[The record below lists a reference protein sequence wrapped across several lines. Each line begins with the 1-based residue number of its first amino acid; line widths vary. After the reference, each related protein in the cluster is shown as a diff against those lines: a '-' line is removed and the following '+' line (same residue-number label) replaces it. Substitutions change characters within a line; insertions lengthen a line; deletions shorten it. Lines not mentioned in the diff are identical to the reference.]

1 VAQLYQ
7 NSGMNAQARAI
18 LQEALARTG
27 PLGDSHPS
35 HIAML
40 GALGESW
47 RQDGNLLKAVGY
59 LEQAATAQAAA
70 PPVAPSQTVMR
81 GVMVSMSRVS
91 YAGNAGGGYFGS
103 AIYAYT
109 RLADL
114 YQQLGRPDAVA
125 AIAVK
130 VRTLA
135 ANDQS
140 ALARFYEQHGQ
151 VDEAAA
157 IYKKLAEQAADPQAK
172 ANAWQSLANLDAR
185 QEHYTG
191 AIDAIQQAI
200 AAVESADKPGG
211 PSQTLWM
218 RQTLAGYMR
227 SAGLLDQADQVYQ
240 QLLQQNRGEPQETQ
254 MLGAYALYLADT
266 KRGPQGES
274 LLKNYLAGRSNLDP
288 QQKMNALFNLANV
301 ARRTGDT
308 KAADEYQ
315 QAAQA
320 LQPQMPPPPTGQ
332 IRIGEELQK
341 VQTAMN
347 QHRLDDAY
355 GLALDAIDSAPQAAD
370 GQQIQ
375 WLVPQVARELAG
387 HKEPAKAERLFQ
399 RLFAL
404 AQNWLV
410 DNVQP
415 LIAVTQNYASFLMSQ
430 PDRLG
435 EAPAAIEEYRRALTD
450 ANGPD
455 SGSLAEPLRMKIGFE
470 RSRSQWQNADASV
483 RELLELQESLS
494 GNTSEPYLGD
504 LQTAARIYDAAGDPA
519 RALPLF
525 RKAVTIADLLAK
537 PDNDWRR
544 SQTRM
549 DAALTLARLGQFD
562 EAEMLGEEAI
572 ALQQTMRTP
581 RPPLA
586 QQLEQIRRMKQAA
599 VTALSGR

>member
-1 VAQLYQ
+1 MRNWTRCSGVYSNMLRLPLFLVCSLAVLAQQRPQQDPLDGAIQAVWQARNDGRFQEAAAARERARALLQRMPADSPRFAGWAPQVAQLYQ

-18 LQEALARTG
+18 LQEALTRTG

-81 GVMVSMSRVS
+81 GAMVSMTRVS

-135 ANDQS
+135 SNDQS

-315 QAAQA
+315 QAALA
-320 LQPQMPPPPTGQ
+320 LQPQMPPPPTGH
-332 IRIGEELQK
+332 ISIGEE
-341 VQTAMN
+341 
-347 QHRLDDAY
+347 
-355 GLALDAIDSAPQAAD
+355 
-370 GQQIQ
+370 
-375 WLVPQVARELAG
+375 
-387 HKEPAKAERLFQ
+387 
-399 RLFAL
+399 
-404 AQNWLV
+404 
-410 DNVQP
+410 
-415 LIAVTQNYASFLMSQ
+415 
-430 PDRLG
+430 
-435 EAPAAIEEYRRALTD
+435 
-450 ANGPD
+450 
-455 SGSLAEPLRMKIGFE
+455 
-470 RSRSQWQNADASV
+470 
-483 RELLELQESLS
+483 
-494 GNTSEPYLGD
+494 
-504 LQTAARIYDAAGDPA
+504 
-519 RALPLF
+519 
-525 RKAVTIADLLAK
+525 
-537 PDNDWRR
+537 
-544 SQTRM
+544 
-549 DAALTLARLGQFD
+549 
-562 EAEMLGEEAI
+562 
-572 ALQQTMRTP
+572 
-581 RPPLA
+581 
-586 QQLEQIRRMKQAA
+586 
-599 VTALSGR
+599 